1 MDIEE
6 LKNELKELKA
16 MAYDLSVE
24 YTKMT
29 KKISDVEKRIKELK
43 PSNEKTSINQ
53 ENIEIPQ
60 VDNVS
65 QDIVNI
71 PEIEKTIVP
80 AETIDET
87 VQVED
92 VQPTVGS
99 IQEEVVPGPR
109 VLDQSPL
116 TPIGVEMPNSKENKV
131 YMKVD
136 DNDPKALMTTTMQSG
151 KLRKSL
157 ETNRDIKLES
167 DLSATNQEQQIE
179 LPKIEE
185 GAVTTPLIQSE
196 ERTSEDIQKQINA
209 MVERLPNA
217 QNEEEANRIN
227 AEISKLNE
235 EYKVLTKAA

>member
-16 MAYDLSVE
+16 TAYDLSVE

-29 KKISDVEKRIKELK
+29 ERISDVETKIKELK
-43 PSNEKTSINQ
+43 PSNEKNSINQ
-53 ENIEIPQ
+53 ENIEVPQ

-92 VQPTVGS
+92 VQPTVGN

-116 TPIGVEMPNSKENKV
+116 TPVGVEMSNSKENEV
-131 YMKVD
+131 YIKAD
-136 DNDPKALMTTTMQSG
+136 DNDPKALMTTTVQSD

-157 ETNRDIKLES
+157 EANRNIKSGS
-167 DLSATNQEQQIE
+167 DLSAINQEQQIE

-185 GAVTTPLIQSE
+185 GVVTTPLIQSE

-209 MVERLPNA
+209 MVEQLPNA